1 MRIRDII
8 LPEDQYFLEV
18 FREIS
23 EKIVL
28 ASQHLSELTSDPDQN
43 RGLACQKIHQL
54 EHDSDELVRK
64 IFTRLEESLI
74 TPLEPDE
81 IHRLAKA
88 LDDVID
94 IIDWV
99 AHQICNY
106 QLIGIYPHL
115 GTFAEFI
122 SISVAEIREG
132 VGLLGSWDEIAE
144 IKNSCQNINH
154 VYNRSSDLLSTAVS
168 ELFSMQDPILLIKL
182 KDIYENL
189 EEVLQECNDVG
200 HVLNEIIIR
209 HR

>member
-8 LPEDQYFLEV
+8 LPEDKYFLELFCELSDNIV
-18 FREIS
+18 SASGYLTDLIS
-23 EKIVL
+23 GED
-28 ASQHLSELTSDPDQN
+28 LSHGHN
-43 RGLACQKIHQL
+43 CQKIHQL
-54 EHDSDELVRK
+54 EHESDELLRRL
-64 IFTRLEESLI
+64 FERLEESLV

-81 IHRLAKA
+81 IQRLAKA

-106 QLIGIYPHL
+106 QLSGTYPHL
-115 GTFAEFI
+115 AKFAEFI
-122 SISVAEIREG
+122 SVSTIEIQKG
-132 VGLLGSWDEIAE
+132 VHLLGKWEE
-144 IKNSCQNINH
+144 IKDIKTSCSQINQIW
-154 VYNRSSDLLSTAVS
+154 NRSSDLLSSAVT
-168 ELFSMQDPILLIKL
+168 ELFSLKDPIQVIKL

-209 HR
+209 HK

>member
-8 LPEDQYFLEV
+8 LPEDPLFLQV

-23 EKIVL
+23 EIIVQ
-28 ASQHLSELTSDPDQN
+28 ASNHLTELVSDLDKN
-43 RGLACQKIHQL
+43 TGITCQRIHQL
-54 EHDSDELVRK
+54 EHESDELVRK
-64 IFTRLEESLI
+64 IFERLEESLI

-81 IHRLAKA
+81 IQRLCKA

-106 QLIGIYPHL
+106 QLTGTYPHL
-115 GTFAEFI
+115 SKFAEFI
-122 SISVAEIREG
+122 SVSSLEIQKG
-132 VGLLGSWDEIAE
+132 VFLLGSWDEIKE
-144 IKNSCQNINH
+144 IKNSSLNINQ
-154 VYNRSSDLLSTAVS
+154 VWNRSRDLLSSAVT
-168 ELFSMQDPILLIKL
+168 ELFSMKDPIQVIKM

-200 HVLNEIIIR
+200 HVLSEITIR
-209 HR
+209 HT

>member
-1 MRIRDII
+1 
-8 LPEDQYFLEV
+8 
-18 FREIS
+18 
-23 EKIVL
+23 
-28 ASQHLSELTSDPDQN
+28 
-43 RGLACQKIHQL
+43 
-54 EHDSDELVRK
+54 VRK

-154 VYNRSSDLLSTAVS
+154 VYNRSSDLLSTAVT